1 MAAGGTSAANGAA
14 TMSDSSV
21 ATLAP
26 EETGVTGSEESHS
39 MRQSSFAAAG
49 SAVRTWLA
57 QAILQFVALSVGI
70 LLSGCS
76 GSDFLSSGFGALEE
90 PKPVQTFGT
99 IGSGS
104 VKVALL
110 LPMSA
115 AGNAGT
121 TAKALKQA
129 AELALFEFNNP
140 DIVLIP
146 KDTQGTAAG
155 ATAATQQAIADG
167 VELIV
172 GPLFAQSVAAA
183 GTVARNANIPVVAF
197 STDSNVA
204 GRGVYLLSF
213 LPNDDIAQIAEYA
226 VGQGK
231 SSFAALLPE
240 DAYGTLAEGVLRQQ
254 AAQLRARVA
263 AIEKYAPDG
272 QAMAEA
278 AKRIA
283 AAARGPQPTV
293 SAILMPDGPSAL
305 PSLAPILTGNGVDP
319 NKVKFLGSGQ
329 WDDPKIGTETALVG
343 GWYAAPDPAGWR
355 AFASRYQS
363 NYGTPPPRIASLA
376 YDAVSL
382 AAALASRQ
390 PGQRYTAD
398 TLTNPNGFSG
408 VDGVFRFQSNGLNER
423 GLAILEVQP
432 GGGRVIRPAPKSFA
446 ARSF

>member
-1 MAAGGTSAANGAA
+1 MRQPSSVAAGGTARGRLAGAA
-14 TMSDSSV
+14 
-21 ATLAP
+21 
-26 EETGVTGSEESHS
+26 
-39 MRQSSFAAAG
+39 
-49 SAVRTWLA
+49 
-57 QAILQFVALSVGI
+57 LQFVALSVGI

-76 GSDFLSSGFGALEE
+76 GGDLMSSGFGALDE
-90 PKPVQTFGT
+90 PRSAQTFDA

-115 AGNAGT
+115 AGNAGS
-121 TAKALKQA
+121 TARALKQA

-155 ATAATQQAIADG
+155 ATAAAQQAIAEG
-167 VELIV
+167 AELIV

-183 GTVARNANIPVVAF
+183 GTVARDANIPVIAF

-213 LPNDDIAQIAEYA
+213 LPNDDIAQIVEYA
-226 VGQGK
+226 AGQGQT
-231 SSFAALLPE
+231 SFAALLPE
-240 DAYGTLAEGVLRQQ
+240 DAYGTLAEGVLHQ
-254 AAQLRARVA
+254 AAAQYRAQVGA
-263 AIEKYAPDG
+263 VEKYASDS
-272 QAMAEA
+272 QSMAA
-278 AKRIA
+278 AATRIA
-283 AAARGPQPTV
+283 AAASGPQPTV
-293 SAILMPDGPSAL
+293 SAILMPDGPAAL
-305 PSLAPILTGNGVDP
+305 PSLAPVLTTNGVDP
-319 NKVKFLGSGQ
+319 NKIKFLGSGQ
-329 WDDPKIGTETALVG
+329 WDDPKIGTEQALVG

-355 AFASRYQS
+355 AFASRYET
-363 NYGTPPPRIASLA
+363 NYGTPPPRIATLA

-382 AAALASRQ
+382 AAALARQQ

-398 TLTNPNGFSG
+398 TLTDPNGFSG
-408 VDGVFRFQSNGLNER
+408 VDGIFRFQANGLNQR

-432 GGGRVIRPAPKSFA
+432 GGGRVIRAAPKSFA